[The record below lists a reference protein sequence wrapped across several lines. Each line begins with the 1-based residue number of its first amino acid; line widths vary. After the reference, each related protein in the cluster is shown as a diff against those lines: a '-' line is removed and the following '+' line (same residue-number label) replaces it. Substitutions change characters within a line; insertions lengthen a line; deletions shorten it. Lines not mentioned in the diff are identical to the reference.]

1 MTFVIKSKSIRFS
14 RAGTIV
20 LVCAGGCSPDA
31 QNSLYP
37 RIEALFDI
45 AEPRILAVV
54 KRIEDEHG
62 ASATAFYPVETGVVS
77 PHIGRWSL
85 RPVEDWRSGFFPGVL
100 WELEGHSGNARLHDA
115 AIAWT
120 EGLAILQDNPID
132 HDLGFR
138 FVSSFGVGFALQ
150 DESHSVW
157 RDHAQDVMAHAALAL
172 DQLFD
177 VGNVPVGALR
187 AFPLANDY
195 LAPYP
200 VYIDSMMNIELL
212 FFAWNQA
219 GRPTSGPLGR
229 FYDHAVKHA
238 QTVLDEHLRADGSTY
253 HIVQYAETGPMAGF
267 VYKKISDQGFAAE
280 STWSRG
286 QAWAIHGFTTTHHY
300 TKDTD
305 AILATRFLDAAKRA
319 ADYFINHLPHYDLK
333 DPYNH
338 VVGDF
343 VPPTDFD
350 AALGEPA
357 GPWNDANGDDVLGDR
372 RAGTHAFT
380 PRDTSAAAVAAAG
393 LLKLGAIVEDSAL
406 RDRYL
411 GAAEDILECLLTFR
425 DADGALAYLAL
436 ERSGEAILARGAT
449 AFGSPQRSLVYG
461 DRYFLEAAR
470 LCLELPRRSGEVRRC
485 GK

>member
-1 MTFVIKSKSIRFS
+1 MKSGAKSNSIRFGW
-14 RAGTIV
+14 AGTIV
-20 LVCAGGCSPDA
+20 LVCAAGCTSDA
-31 QNSLYP
+31 QDSLHP
-37 RIEALFDI
+37 RLEALFDL
-45 AEPRILAVV
+45 AEFRISAVV
-54 KRIEDEHG
+54 KRIEDENG
-62 ASATAFYPVETGVVS
+62 ASATASYPVETGVV
-77 PHIGRWSL
+77 PPDIGRWSL

-115 AIAWT
+115 AMAWT
-120 EGLAILQDNPID
+120 EGLAALQDNSID

-138 FVSSFGVGFALQ
+138 FVSSFGVGFVLQ
-150 DESHSVW
+150 DESQMVW
-157 RDHAQDVMAHAALAL
+157 RDHAKDVMTHAALAL

-212 FFAWNQA
+212 FFAWDQA
-219 GRPTSGPLGR
+219 DRPTSGPMGR
-229 FYDHAVKHA
+229 LYDHAVTHA
-238 QTVLDEHLRADGSTY
+238 QTVLDEHLRSDGSTY
-253 HIVQYAETGPMAGF
+253 HIVQYAETGPMAGR
-267 VYKKISDQGFAAE
+267 VHKKISAQGFAAE

-286 QAWAIHGFTTTHHY
+286 LAWAIDGFTTTHHY

-305 AILATRFLDAAKRA
+305 AVLATRFLDAAKRA
-319 ADYFINHLPHYDLK
+319 ADYFINHLPHHNLK

-338 VVGDF
+338 VAGDF

-350 AALGEPA
+350 AALGEPE

-372 RAGTHAFT
+372 RAGTHVFT

-406 RDRYL
+406 RERYL
-411 GAAEDILECLLTFR
+411 GAAEDILECILTFR
-425 DADGALAYLAL
+425 DADGTPVYLAPVHP
-436 ERSGEAILARGAT
+436 GEAILARGAT

-470 LCLELPRRSGEVRRC
+470 LCMELPRLAGEVRRC